1 MIQYPTLEVTIN
13 CPYPTMHVVKI
24 LVSPAGQQK
33 SKKKTRQ
40 TKPPKQN
47 QNKTKSIA

>member
-13 CPYPTMHVVKI
+13 CPYPTMHVVKM

-33 SKKKTRQ
+33 SKKKKDNKQNPQTQ
-40 TKPPKQN
+40 TKP
-47 QNKTKSIA
+47 KSIA

>member
-13 CPYPTMHVVKI
+13 CPYPTMHVVKM

-33 SKKKTRQ
+33 SKKKNNKQNPQTQ
-40 TKPPKQN
+40 TKP
-47 QNKTKSIA
+47 KSIA